1 MKIKSLLLA
10 GLLLCGITA
19 QAQENTEYVFKP
31 HAYIQ
36 AMVGGQHT
44 LGEAKFKDLN
54 SFSGAFDLG
63 FQISPVFGLRL
74 GAQGWEAKGG
84 WVTPAEVYKW
94 NYVAPNLD
102 ATFNLSNLFCG
113 YNPKRFF
120 NLTAFAGAAANI
132 AFRNDEAN
140 ELPVMLTGYE
150 LEYLW
155 DGTKIYPVGRAGL
168 DFDFR
173 LSDRVKLAVEGV
185 ANFTSDKFNSKKA
198 NNVDWYFNALI
209 GLKVALGKTYE
220 TVAPAP
226 VVVPAPVVE
235 KPAPAPVVKPAPTP
249 APAAPKITDITR
261 NVFFG
266 IRLSEIT
273 PSEQKK
279 IDEVVAFMKENPGS
293 KVTVTGYADKGTG
306 NAKINLKYSQAR
318 AASVVKALVDAGID
332 ASRIT
337 SDAKGDTVQPF
348 ADNDQ
353 NRVSI
358 VVAK

>member
-1 MKIKSLLLA
+1 MKIKSLLIA
-10 GLLLCGITA
+10 ALLLCGISA
-19 QAQENTEYVFKP
+19 QAQEKTEYIFEP

-44 LGEAKFKDLN
+44 LGEAKFWDLCSPSAALDFGYQFN
-54 SFSGAFDLG
+54 
-63 FQISPVFGLRL
+63 PVFGLRL
-74 GAQGWEAKGG
+74 GAQAWEAKGG
-84 WVTPAEVYKW
+84 WVTPSEVYKW

-120 NLTAFAGAAANI
+120 NLSAFIGAAANI
-132 AFRNDEAN
+132 SFKNDEAN
-140 ELPVMLTGYE
+140 QLPSMLKGYE

-168 DFDFR
+168 DIDLR
-173 LSDRVKLAVEGV
+173 LSDRVKLAIEGA
-185 ANFTSDKFNSKKA
+185 ANITTDKFNSKKA
-198 NNVDWYFNALI
+198 SNPDWYFNALI
-209 GLKVALGKTYE
+209 GLKVALGKTY
-220 TVAPAP
+220 TVVEPAP

-235 KPAPAPVVKPAPTP
+235 QPAPKPVVKPAPAP
-249 APAAPKITDITR
+249 APKPTDITR
-261 NVFFG
+261 NVFFE
-266 IRLSEIT
+266 IRESVI
-273 PSEQKK
+273 SADEQKK
-279 IDEVVAFMKENPGS
+279 IDEVVAFMKENPSS

-306 NAKINLKYSQAR
+306 NAKINLKYSQQR

-332 ASRIT
+332 AGRIT